1 MRFERKKPDGTYSFE
16 VEVADKGDADPNP
29 DLFVRAF
36 FQPNGKTEETT
47 YSAYATCVDG
57 QYIPYGIV
65 KRMDTSSW
73 SEEDKL
79 SFAKH
84 LARCVSEFTRRR
96 AKQEAPACQTT
107 ST

>member
-1 MRFERKKPDGTYSFE
+1 MRFERKKPDGTYAFE
-16 VEVADKGDADPNP
+16 VEIADKGDASPEP
-29 DLFVRAF
+29 DLVVRAYCR
-36 FQPNGKTEETT
+36 PNGKPEEMT

-57 QYIPYGIV
+57 QYVPYGIV

-84 LARCVSEFTRRR
+84 LSRCVREFVRKRSEGGIPHGR
-96 AKQEAPACQTT
+96 QC
-107 ST
+107 